1 MNEIDQMS
9 IKINTKSY
17 IIDKDLINFQ
27 ELKSN
32 RIRGEG
38 EGDGKEN
45 TLLLILK
52 FAHQL

>member
-38 EGDGKEN
+38 EEK
-45 TLLLILK
+45 TLTLTLTPPSS
-52 FAHQL
+52 FVC